1 MIGWTLPLVV
11 LAVSAPPS
19 DASLHQLCVN
29 LTWAPTSSSVFGL
42 DPDRSEED
50 ASETAVWTCRYE
62 RRIVDGSR
70 TFHEVALIRVTD
82 GSGQTDATHL
92 ALAVRELGWV
102 HLGLLFEATPRG
114 RSRVVEFDV
123 SDRALGPEPEIVLI
137 SERDDGQSFER
148 TARVCVDRGAGLG
161 GVCIGI
167 PIAIGEG
174 RRRRKEGERLDL
186 RVERDGR
193 IALEQT
199 RSRDLD
205 LLAPLA
211 GVHDVDTLLLLGRS
225 LGPCDEGPC
234 LRTYVFDA
242 PQ

>member
-1 MIGWTLPLVV
+1 MISWALSLAV

-19 DASLHQLCVN
+19 DASLHRLCIN
-29 LTWAPTSSSVFGL
+29 LTWAPTSTSVFGL
-42 DPDRSEED
+42 DPARAEEE

-62 RRIVDGSR
+62 RRSVPGSR

-92 ALAVRELGWV
+92 ALAVGELGWV

-114 RSRVVEFDV
+114 RSKVVEFDV
-123 SDRALGPEPEIVLI
+123 SDRALGPEPEIIVI
-137 SERDDGQSFER
+137 SDRDDGQSFER
-148 TARVCVDRGAGLG
+148 TARLCVDRGSGSG
-161 GVCIGI
+161 GVCLGI

-174 RRRRKEGERLDL
+174 RRRRKDGERLAL

-193 IALEQT
+193 IALEQP
-199 RSRDLD
+199 RDHQLD

-211 GVHDVDTLLLLGRS
+211 GVHDLDTLLLLGQA

>member
-11 LAVSAPPS
+11 LAVSASPS

-193 IALEQT
+193 IALEQP

-242 PQ
+242 PK